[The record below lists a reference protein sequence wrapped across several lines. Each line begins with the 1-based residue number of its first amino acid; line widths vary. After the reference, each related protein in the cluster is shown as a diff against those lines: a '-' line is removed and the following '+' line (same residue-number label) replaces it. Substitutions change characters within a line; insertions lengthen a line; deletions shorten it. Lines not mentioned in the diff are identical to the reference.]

1 VAFSITGTNFQPGN
15 TLVAL
20 KNQTTGASLNTTYLT
35 SVTSTAITGT
45 IHVPANAPTGYYRL
59 DLTTTDGGVTN
70 KRNAFRVKQVL
81 PPTLTSITPTT
92 GAKGSVVAFTI
103 RGTNFQNGDK
113 TTVQIYDT
121 VSGTWLTTTLAQVT
135 ETTIIGSVTI
145 PGSAPSGK
153 YTLEVRTADGGA
165 VSRYEAFTVNYL
177 GLPSIGSITPA
188 TGKRGTDVNFTLK
201 GSNFVDSGTIVRLRI
216 PGSTINSTVLS
227 ANSTMVLGYFPIA
240 AGATTGSYRLDVFT
254 QGGGINS
261 KLNGFAVTA

>member
-1 VAFSITGTNFQPGN
+1 MFRNQSTNAVIGTFEI
-15 TLVAL
+15 VD
-20 KNQTTGASLNTTYLT
+20 
-35 SVTSTAITGT
+35 VTSTAINGNFA
-45 IHVPANAPTGYYRL
+45 IPANAPTGLYRI
-59 DLTTTDGGVTN
+59 DVFTVDGGAAHRTG
-70 KRNAFRVKQVL
+70 AFRVNEPGTPVI
-81 PPTLTSITPTT
+81 TSITPTT

-121 VSGTWLTTTLAQVT
+121 VSGTWLSTTLYQVT

-153 YTLEVRTADGGA
+153 YTLEVRTADGGT

-177 GLPSIGSITPA
+177 GLPLISSITPA
-188 TGKRGTDVNFTLK
+188 AGKRGTDVNFTLK